1 MRPSRFRW
9 GGMWRSRCWSCGQW
23 RSINWDRSTRHARL
37 SLAETMIPVEL
48 RTLGTDSDD
57 GPLPVHEYVVAHDW
71 LISEILLREAHAL
84 IAESTDKV
92 E

>member
-1 MRPSRFRW
+1 
-9 GGMWRSRCWSCGQW
+9 
-23 RSINWDRSTRHARL
+23 
-37 SLAETMIPVEL
+37 MIPVEL
-48 RTLGTDSDD
+48 RTLGTDSYD